1 MPSPNSG
8 MLFPSLSGTRWLSAV
23 RFIVPAGRAA
33 PTLGLPP
40 QGRESTTP
48 QPTTAPAH
56 RHPPTDGPDRRRL
69 CRGRGTNCPLPPAG
83 SAFLGGL
90 SHVCPRQP
98 CTAPRPAPR
107 PAAAPRTPTP
117 RPAPAPRTPGRPRR
131 PPPSP
136 AGVTPAEAVRRANA
150 ASCETEGGPVGAPHP
165 GGRWGVRG
173 RPARCQGASLGPLC
187 QELLARGPAPACWSV
202 CPARPPAAGH
212 GLPLLWGGRSEL
224 FPWRCK
230 TLF

>member
-1 MPSPNSG
+1 

-56 RHPPTDGPDRRRL
+56 RHPPTDGPDWRRL

-83 SAFLGGL
+83 SAFCGGL

-107 PAAAPRTPTP
+107 PAADPPTP
-117 RPAPAPRTPGRPRR
+117 GPPRR
-131 PPPSP
+131 APPSP
-136 AGVTPAEAVRRANA
+136 AGVAPAEAERRAKA
-150 ASCETEGGPVGAPHP
+150 AWRETEGGPVGAPHP
-165 GGRWGVRG
+165 GGLWGGGSCPLPRSLL
-173 RPARCQGASLGPLC
+173 GATLPG
-187 QELLARGPAPACWSV
+187 
-202 CPARPPAAGH
+202 AAGQGSSPCLPERLPCPTPSSKTRH
-212 GLPLLWGGRSEL
+212 GLSLLWGGRSEL
-224 FPWRCK
+224 FP
-230 TLF
+230 